1 MKTQLFEPGELRV
14 KICGITRESDACEVI
29 DAGADALGF
38 NFWPR
43 SKRYLE
49 PMAAFPWIR
58 ELPEVTRIA
67 VVVNPEI
74 ELLERIHE
82 AGCFD
87 AIQFHGDE
95 APEFCA
101 EHGGERWIKAFA
113 VCSEN
118 RQLPRTFLTT
128 DFLLDAP
135 TAEYGGSGIVANW
148 TAAANFVESHS
159 TKRFFLAGGLTPAN
173 VAAAVRG
180 VRPHGVD
187 VASGVE
193 SSPGIKDL
201 EKVQEFIR
209 QAKVGAL

>member
-1 MKTQLFEPGELRV
+1 MKPQFFEPGELRV
-14 KICGITRESDACEVI
+14 KICGITRESDARDVI

-49 PMAAFPWIR
+49 PTAAFSWIR
-58 ELPEVTRIA
+58 DLPEVTRIA

-74 ELLERIHE
+74 ELLELIHG

-95 APEFCA
+95 SPEFCA
-101 EHGGERWIKAFA
+101 EYGGARWLKAFA
-113 VCSEN
+113 VSPEN
-118 RQLPRTFLTT
+118 RELPKMFLTE

-135 TAEYGGSGIVANW
+135 TVEYGGSGTTADW
-148 TAAANFVESHS
+148 TAAADLVESHAP
-159 TKRFFLAGGLTPAN
+159 KRFFLAGGLTPAN

-193 SSPGIKDL
+193 KSPGIKDL

-209 QAKVGAL
+209 QAKAGAL